1 MAFAFGWYVDPIV
14 FGRYPEEMT
23 ELVTDG
29 RLPKF
34 TPEESEMVKGS
45 LDYIGLNHYTSGY
58 IMEDPDGNGGDWFT
72 DSRTKGTKIGI
83 DGKLIGPQA
92 ESPWLQVYPK
102 GIRGLL
108 NWIAKRYDN
117 SLIYVFENGVSV
129 PNENQMKVSEA
140 VHDNFRIDYYKGY
153 IQNALDA
160 ITLDGVNLGAYFGWS
175 LMDNFEWADGYSTRF
190 GMTYVDYQN
199 NQQRYI
205 KDSIIWYSQF
215 TRQAAINP
223 NVNFSFSHDFD
234 TLAKRDVS
242 SIAAQQSKLATQ

>member
-1 MAFAFGWYVDPIV
+1 M
-14 FGRYPEEMT
+14 
-23 ELVTDG
+23 
-29 RLPKF
+29 
-34 TPEESEMVKGS
+34 
-45 LDYIGLNHYTSGY
+45 
-58 IMEDPDGNGGDWFT
+58 
-72 DSRTKGTKIGI
+72 
-83 DGKLIGPQA
+83 
-92 ESPWLQVYPK
+92 
-102 GIRGLL
+102 RGLL
-108 NWIAKRYDN
+108 NWIDKRYNN

-190 GMTYVDYQN
+190 GMTYVDYKN

-215 TRQAAINP
+215 TRQSATNS
-223 NVNFSFSHDFD
+223 NVNFTFSHGFD
-234 TLAKRDVS
+234 TLAKRDVT
-242 SIAAQQSKLATQ
+242 SIAANSKLAKE